1 LRIKTVYI
9 AGSLGNKQIPHFANY
24 LTKAGFE
31 VFADWHAPGP
41 HADRNLRNYAKI
53 RGWNYKQ
60 TLESYAGRL
69 VYTFDKKHLDRCDA
83 IVVLMPAGKSAMLE
97 LGYTR
102 GREKPGFILFDHE
115 PERVDIMF
123 SFSSAL
129 CFSRKEL
136 VQALRKYKG
145 EK

>member
-1 LRIKTVYI
+1 MKIKTVYI
-9 AGSLGNKQIPHFANY
+9 AGSLRNKQIPYFANY

-41 HADRNLRNYAKI
+41 FADRNLRAYAKI
-53 RGWNYKQ
+53 RGWNYKE
-60 TLESYAGRL
+60 TLQSYAGQQ
-69 VYTFDKKHLDRCDA
+69 VYFFDKKHLDRCDA

-97 LGYTR
+97 LGYQR
-102 GREKPGFILFDHE
+102 GRGKPGFILFDRE

-136 VQALRKYKG
+136 VKALRSYKG